1 MWWETIYLC
10 SKLDGLSLKVAC
22 QESLQATAYMVKM
35 FSKRQARVTSEWN
48 TAFPYLCLSTYRE
61 GGFSLRMAY
70 QLIFF
75 PNANCVG
82 WSPIS
87 RIASCRGFAVSRT
100 WNEFLWHYQQGVI
113 ESYYSLLS
121 ASELQALIHFYL
133 SQRIQ
138 YMNLI
143 FINHNSN
150 RLQLHRQSPSQ
161 GWSSDW
167 KHSNKLD
174 TGLRSGKNTIEEA
187 SIRGG
192 TFNVFTP

>member
-1 MWWETIYLC
+1 
-10 SKLDGLSLKVAC
+10 
-22 QESLQATAYMVKM
+22 
-35 FSKRQARVTSEWN
+35 
-48 TAFPYLCLSTYRE
+48 
-61 GGFSLRMAY
+61 MAY
-70 QLIFF
+70 HWRWLVKRVYKPQLIWWKRFPKDRLGWLLSEIQHFPIYVYLQTVREPFHWGWLISWFF
-75 PNANCVG
+75 FQNANCVG

-87 RIASCRGFAVSRT
+87 RVASCRGFAVSRT

-143 FINHNSN
+143 FINHNLYGS
-150 RLQLHRQSPSQ
+150 QLHRQSPSQ

-167 KHSNKLD
+167 KHSNKLEH
-174 TGLRSGKNTIEEA
+174 R
-187 SIRGG
+187 
-192 TFNVFTP
+192 P